1 MCLLR
6 VHGLLPLLRL
16 LLCGNGLLHELP
28 SRLKGTGTG
37 APQASGEPGTR
48 SHRARR

>member
-28 SRLKGTGTG
+28 YQLKGRGTG
-37 APQASGEPGTR
+37 APHGAEGPGTR
-48 SHRARR
+48 SCRAFR